1 MKKRLKSIMVLTLA
15 CAMLITGC
23 SKNKGEENV
32 PADTTV
38 EESRLSIKDPTVT
51 QYEIGTVINVNDII
65 SMSEEDAS
73 NLVNIVF
80 MDGTNVSDE
89 YTVVLGENTVPI
101 IAEFADGTQS
111 DIQWTYTGVEPESKL
126 SEDVKAI
133 FDNAEEVH
141 NCAGLSYVC
150 PEGWTYSDTSGM
162 PTVVNGVEVDS
173 IQFTNSSDNSNIAS
187 IAISNNSD
195 VEESINTSKL
205 AVNMVLSSLITECT
219 DEATLS
225 AVLSDEEKEELF
237 SNLLSTIVD
246 TTISTMPLNVSGM
259 TVYGTDGTEY
269 TSDVDTIV
277 IDLSALFAGTD
288 KAIAAYYQV
297 VDFNGNEYCITYT
310 VKKEEVTDTSEK
322 ATLNYP
328 TIKVDESILT
338 EEGLRNHL
346 TKIGEELQKAN
357 ETEASVMKETLA
369 SISTEKPDNFDIL
382 TNYVIYGEYEVP
394 NTETSVEG
402 ESTNESTVEISEEL
416 ETSEVNEA
424 VEVKSTYASKYPDIY
439 KWPDNDVKY
448 RRYHH
453 VIESDTQF
461 NQTIINP
468 DGTYIHS
475 GAEHDAYNP
484 STGTTDDTSENN
496 AQSYDLVSDYG
507 TYTFSND
514 TLTDVRFDTV
524 KSNSKHLELTYLG
537 DRYYIEIT
545 TATDVQILS
554 KESCLYDTRVF
565 KDGLFEVTVAAAG
578 KKNTEFGTIVP
589 YNIKYTSKDTGKA
602 VESPYMAVYNI
613 SNVYLM
619 IYSDNMPQGSEFTLL
634 LNGLMK
640 QVK

>member
-23 SKNKGEENV
+23 GKNNEENV
-32 PADTTV
+32 PTDTTV
-38 EESRLSIKDPTVT
+38 EESRLSIKDPTIT
-51 QYEIGTVINVNDII
+51 QYEVGAVINVNDII
-65 SMSEEDAS
+65 SISEEDAG
-73 NLVNIVF
+73 NLVNVVF
-80 MDGTNVSDE
+80 MDGTNVSTE

-111 DIQWTYTGVEPESKL
+111 DIQWTYTGVESESKL
-126 SEDVKAI
+126 PEDVKAI
-133 FDNAEEVH
+133 FNNAEEVH

-150 PEGWTYSDTSGM
+150 LEGWTCSDTSDM
-162 PTVVNGVEVDS
+162 PTVINGVEVES
-173 IQFTNSSDNSNIAS
+173 IQFTNSSDSSNIAS

-205 AVNMVLSSLITECT
+205 AVNTVLSSLITECT

-310 VKKEEVTDTSEK
+310 VKKEEVTDTSDE

-328 TIKVDESILT
+328 AIKVDESILT

-394 NTETSVEG
+394 NTETPVES

-439 KWPDNDVKY
+439 KWPENNVKY

-453 VIESDTQF
+453 VIEGDTQF

-484 STGTTDDTSENN
+484 STGTVGDTSENN

-524 KSNSKHLELTYLG
+524 KSNPKHLELTYLG

-554 KESCLYDTRVF
+554 KESCLYDTRTF
-565 KDGLFEVTVAAAG
+565 KDGLFEVSVAAAG

-589 YNIKYTSKDTGKA
+589 YNIKYTSKDTGKV
-602 VESPYMAVYNI
+602 VESSYMAVYNI